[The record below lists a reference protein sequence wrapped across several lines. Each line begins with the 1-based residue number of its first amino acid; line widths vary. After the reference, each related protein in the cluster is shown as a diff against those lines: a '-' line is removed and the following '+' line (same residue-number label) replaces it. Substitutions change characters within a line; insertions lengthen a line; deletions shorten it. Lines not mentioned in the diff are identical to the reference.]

1 MESIKKQNKK
11 IIICIIILF
20 IAICIII
27 KLFLPARRPLT
38 DKAISQIDS
47 IGYVPERK
55 SDDSMK
61 DLLLGKTHIW
71 KYKLSDEE
79 MSEAKRYIV
88 NEKWKIS
95 DKSEID
101 EIIYLLG
108 VCTNYTTSKERRLVN
123 KLYDY
128 DPSLSYSYY
137 SGSSGVFI
145 TYLLLDA
152 SNNTYYIVFIYTG

>member
-1 MESIKKQNKK
+1 M
-11 IIICIIILF
+11 
-20 IAICIII
+20 
-27 KLFLPARRPLT
+27 
-38 DKAISQIDS
+38 
-47 IGYVPERK
+47 
-55 SDDSMK
+55 
-61 DLLLGKTHIW
+61 
-71 KYKLSDEE
+71 SDEE